1 MHANLRAIC
10 NGITGRLGEDSKSYV
25 RGVDIKARPSS
36 KPNKSQ
42 ELLLVQIIDE
52 TSVMSAPGLTI
63 NRKHRRNKDLDIQ
76 LDTLKAY
83 HL

>member
-1 MHANLRAIC
+1 MHANLQAIC
-10 NGITGRLGEDSKSYV
+10 NAITGRLGEDSKSYV

-42 ELLLVQIIDE
+42 ELLLVDE

-63 NRKHRRNKDLDIQ
+63 NRKQRRNKDLDIQ